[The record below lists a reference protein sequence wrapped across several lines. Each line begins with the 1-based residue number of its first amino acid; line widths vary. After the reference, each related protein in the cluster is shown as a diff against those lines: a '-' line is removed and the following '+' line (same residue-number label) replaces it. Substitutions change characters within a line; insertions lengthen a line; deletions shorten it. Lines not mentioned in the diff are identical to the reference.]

1 MKLTLPRPYAPARRI
16 TFHEILVLDTLRA
29 FAGPDGIGDR
39 SPLAPADLVAANLR
53 IPADHATALLSSLHA
68 RRIILLTESDFAISS
83 PLSKALKKE
92 RDRNRLRALNP
103 ATLNSQ
109 VSTPPDWTLHH
120 RVRQLFP
127 CLRARMDR
135 PASYTVPAAFAPLL
149 AGHEHHH
156 RKQCPPDVEILTEAC
171 YPGELTSVLTMIE
184 EQLSANRKPVL
195 LYTRKA
201 IYLGIRRAP
210 KR

>member
-1 MKLTLPRPYAPARRI
+1 MKITLPRPDRRHI
-16 TFHEILVLDTLRA
+16 FGFHE
-29 FAGPDGIGDR
+29 AGLIYCIADMLPEDGILDCGKMTPSAFFAAKFGTDEETITR
-39 SPLAPADLVAANLR
+39 ALASLVR
-53 IPADHATALLSSLHA
+53 YRHMLLGSKA
-68 RRIILLTESDFAISS
+68 VAISCHLS
-83 PLSKALKKE
+83 PALSKE
-92 RDRNRLRALNP
+92 RKMNQMRKSRSGDG
-103 ATLNSQ
+103 
-109 VSTPPDWTLHH
+109 TPPDWTLHH

-156 RKQCPPDVEILTEAC
+156 RKECPPDVEILTEAC